1 MYNLLMSGLSLAE
14 AGALKFAS
22 LFLIGNV
29 FATAIQQMEC
39 FKGKRIENQNPFK
52 NPRNRRMLETA

>member
-1 MYNLLMSGLSLAE
+1 MAE